1 MCNVKQITDRLY
13 RGFIDVDLPVS
24 IELEYRAD
32 IGAEVWCVYIDLTK
46 QCQGYIFID
55 YTATIEQAKLLA
67 SDISTNDLPEHIREI
82 L

>member
-32 IGAEVWCVYIDLTK
+32 IGAEVWCVYIDLN
-46 QCQGYIFID
+46 
-55 YTATIEQAKLLA
+55 TATIEQAKLLA